1 METPEERL
9 DQIFDTLV
17 EADGFDD
24 MGAVLSVLTDDELR
38 DTQESAVFQF
48 GIELA
53 EGACERSEWLC
64 GELVIN
70 GNQASICF
78 HRRLL
83 DAVKHETDRRRS
95 DLSEPPSCGL
105 PN

>member
-1 METPEERL
+1 
-9 DQIFDTLV
+9 
-17 EADGFDD
+17 
-24 MGAVLSVLTDDELR
+24 
-38 DTQESAVFQF
+38 
-48 GIELA
+48 
-53 EGACERSEWLC
+53 LC